1 MNWKKKTKKKNDDT
15 SLIISLP
22 RLGTEKLG

>member
-1 MNWKKKTKKKNDDT
+1 MNWKKKKQKKNDDT